1 MSPPARPASLA
12 DSFNPAGWRHVC
24 IAVDSA
30 DDTVPELR
38 RRGETIV
45 TEQFDLPAIRHRLAF
60 FCDPWGNLLELTQI
74 LA

>member
-1 MSPPARPASLA
+1 
-12 DSFNPAGWRHVC
+12 VC